1 MPVGNTAQR
10 STAVTG
16 QIRFNSE
23 LSRFE
28 GYDGANWIKL
38 NGLQD
43 IDGDTRATAELTTGA
58 NDNKIRFYIQ
68 DNVVAD
74 INANGLN
81 TSRVTVDD
89 IEIDGNKISTLTTNT
104 DLILQANGTG
114 NVRLDNFGFNS
125 NIISNTVA
133 DSVTTF
139 QNSGNGYF
147 KIDGTGGFVI
157 PRGTSVQRPTAVEV
171 GMIRYNEDDVRVEVY
186 NGTQWT
192 SVAGAAAGITITES
206 QDIALELILSLG

>member
-1 MPVGNTAQR
+1 MLGTLTANNFSTGDILIDDNFITTTLSNSNLELRTSGTGSVIIDDLQLSNSNITTSTSDITITPGSGDVIVNGTGAVKLPVGNTAQR

-114 NVRLDNFGFNS
+114 NVRLDN
-125 NIISNTVA
+125 
-133 DSVTTF
+133 
-139 QNSGNGYF
+139 
-147 KIDGTGGFVI
+147 
-157 PRGTSVQRPTAVEV
+157 
-171 GMIRYNEDDVRVEVY
+171 
-186 NGTQWT
+186 
-192 SVAGAAAGITITES
+192 
-206 QDIALELILSLG
+206 LG